1 MQIVEVTDFGVRS
14 PAIRRRR
21 PGTALQFV
29 LYPMIHV
36 AEPAFY
42 DTITAR
48 LKQADLLVVQGVGRR
63 RTGTAGSDCEAELQ
77 IARRYEARPDDLTKL
92 TGTGR
97 GQGVCA
103 GTGVVGDIRALR
115 VPV

>member
-1 MQIVEVTDFGVRS
+1 MAPLSRPRAWVMQIVEVTDFGVRS

-63 RTGTAGSDCEAELQ
+63 RTGTAG
-77 IARRYEARPDDLTKL
+77 
-92 TGTGR
+92 TGFGGIQEGLAAHPAGLPGR
-97 GQGVCA
+97 DMA
-103 GTGVVGDIRALR
+103 GAAA
-115 VPV
+115 